1 MEWGNPFTNLRKLEI
16 LIEYCLTEE
25 DRQNIDMN
33 LPCSNNQ
40 TPMFHYPAYLE
51 TLNFFKL
58 FYLVTKW
65 IQLQPEMHDIKMRT
79 VRKQLVC
86 AILRVYV
93 RSNVQART
101 LIVRWE
107 SYGEGSEF
115 HCGED
120 DAMILLDPE
129 IYPLIIKTK
138 KLVIRTPA
146 FFGKFHEKLPEIFKD
161 LVCGSFPAQG
171 MIIRCLRRHFY
182 TMSIFLI

>member
-33 LPCSNNQ
+33 LPCSNQ

-138 KLVIRTPA
+138 KLV
-146 FFGKFHEKLPEIFKD
+146 KD

>member
-33 LPCSNNQ
+33 LPCSNQ

-65 IQLQPEMHDIKMRT
+65 IQSQPEMHDIKMRT

-86 AILRVYV
+86 AILC
-93 RSNVQART
+93 SFERT
-101 LIVRWE
+101 GADINCPMGVVW
-107 SYGEGSEF
+107 
-115 HCGED
+115 
-120 DAMILLDPE
+120 MICCLHGP
-129 IYPLIIKTK
+129 
-138 KLVIRTPA
+138 V
-146 FFGKFHEKLPEIFKD
+146 LP
-161 LVCGSFPAQG
+161 
-171 MIIRCLRRHFY
+171 HF
-182 TMSIFLI
+182 LEE